1 MLGPLI
7 SKIKG
12 CFHEFLSVLV
22 VFYESL
28 SFILNWLRILIS
40 KYTIKK
46 IKIIL
51 KFTLDIFIFRE
62 DVKFILFLKGFKD
75 KIRNIIFTFTQL
87 NDQLLLFLRFS
98 NNKLDFFFVHW
109 YIYLK

>member
-7 SKIKG
+7 GKIKG

-46 IKIIL
+46 IEIIL
-51 KFTLDIFIFRE
+51 KFILDIFVFRK
-62 DVKFILFLKGFKD
+62 DIKFILFLEGLKD
-75 KIRNIIFTFTQL
+75 KIGNIIFTFT
-87 NDQLLLFLRFS
+87 
-98 NNKLDFFFVHW
+98 
-109 YIYLK
+109 